1 MQAAFFSFGAV
12 SSFFVV
18 EFFNYCGGIWDYNV
32 VGVTQVYYWRESSRL
47 PHHSVT
53 TRIKS
58 KSFKANGPRLSGTL
72 TGLIPYSNYKMYI
85 VVANNR
91 YEGPPSNTIEFQT
104 LEGGNDELIIGL
116 IKQS

>member
-1 MQAAFFSFGAV
+1 M
-12 SSFFVV
+12 V
-18 EFFNYCGGIWDYNV
+18 EFEIHCYV

-47 PHHSVT
+47 PHHSIT

-58 KSFKANGPRLSGTL
+58 KSFKSNGPRLSGTL

-91 YEGPPSNTIEFQT
+91 YEGPPSNMIEFQT
-104 LEGGNDELIIGL
+104 LEGGTDNFIIGL
-116 IKQS
+116 IKQYTISYIISS